1 MSPAISSVRPAAPT
15 VKDKPAAALAARY
28 REVRVATERL
38 CEPLSAE
45 DCALQ
50 SMADASP
57 AKWHLAHTSWFF
69 ETFILA
75 RELADYRPFHPQ
87 FRVLFNSYYNTVG
100 EQHPRPNRGLLT
112 RPSLEQV
119 LAYRKHVDDE
129 VLGLIDKTDVSRL
142 AELLQLGLHHEQQ
155 HQELILMDIKHLLSC
170 NPLYPAYKPCNG
182 RAVSLHPLYGP
193 PSLEWHSYEEDARW
207 LGHADDGFAFDNE
220 HPRHRVFVTGYEF
233 ADRLITNGEYL
244 AFIED
249 DGYQRPDLWL
259 SDGWTVVNSRGWQ
272 APLYWRKIDG
282 AWWEMTLSGLHALDM
297 AAPVCHVSYYE
308 ADAYASW
315 RGVRLPSEAEWEH
328 AASNVPVSGNFME
341 DNVLHPTPVKKD
353 EYWNR
358 PQQVFGDT
366 WEWTQSHYGPYPGYR
381 PAAGALGEYN
391 GKFMCNQF
399 VLRGGACSTPASHVR
414 PTYRNFFYPDARWQF
429 SGIRLARY
437 S

>member
-1 MSPAISSVRPAAPT
+1 MSSTTSSVRPA
-15 VKDKPAAALAARY
+15 VSIPAEALPARY
-28 REVRVATERL
+28 REVRAATERL

-75 RELADYRPFHPQ
+75 HELADYRPFHPK
-87 FRVLFNSYYNTVG
+87 FRILFNSYYNTVG

-112 RPSLEQV
+112 RPSLERV
-119 LAYRKHVDDE
+119 FAYRKHVDDE
-129 VLGLIDKTDVSRL
+129 VLGLLDKTDASRL
-142 AELLQLGLHHEQQ
+142 AELLELGLHHEQQ

-170 NPLYPAYKPCNG
+170 NPLYPAYKPCQG
-182 RAVSLHPLYGP
+182 QSVSPYPLDAP
-193 PSLEWHSYEEDARW
+193 PLEWHSYGEGVRW
-207 LGHADDGFAFDNE
+207 LGHVGDGFSFDNE
-220 HPRHRVFVTGYEF
+220 HPRHRVLVSGYQF

-249 DGYQRPDLWL
+249 DGYQRPELWL
-259 SDGWTVVNSRGWQ
+259 SDGWTVMNSESWQ
-272 APLYWRKIDG
+272 APLYWRKIEG
-282 AWWEMTLSGLHALDM
+282 AWREMTLSGLHVLDM

-308 ADAYASW
+308 ADAYARW
-315 RGVRLPSEAEWEH
+315 RGVRLPTEAEWEH
-328 AASNVPVSGNFME
+328 AASNVPVEGIFME
-341 DNVLHPTPVKKD
+341 DNVLQPTPAKKD

-391 GKFMCNQF
+391 GKFMCNQM
-399 VLRGGACSTPASHVR
+399 VLRGGGSVTPRTHIRSS
-414 PTYRNFFYPDARWQF
+414 YRNFYYPAQRWQF
-429 SGIRLARY
+429 GGIRLARDPD